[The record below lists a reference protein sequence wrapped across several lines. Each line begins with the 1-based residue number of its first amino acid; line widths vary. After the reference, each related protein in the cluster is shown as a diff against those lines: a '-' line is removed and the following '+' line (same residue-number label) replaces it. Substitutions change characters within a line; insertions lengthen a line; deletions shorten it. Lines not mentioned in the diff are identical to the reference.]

1 MSVDAKGD
9 SVKSSS
15 RSWQEDQPSQNSIP
29 SSIRQQIAVAEMDA
43 ALSFDLDSWAAP
55 DMPEQLQS
63 LLQTMQVSD
72 QDLAILA
79 SHQLTSIHAFILHG
93 TDAPADICDKIPK
106 RYLRNEK
113 YVHLL
118 IKASLL
124 SKYFQ
129 QVS

>member
-1 MSVDAKGD
+1 
-9 SVKSSS
+9 
-15 RSWQEDQPSQNSIP
+15 
-29 SSIRQQIAVAEMDA
+29 MDA

-55 DMPEQLQS
+55 DIPEQLQS

-79 SHQLTSIHAFILHG
+79 SYQLTSIHAFIFHG

-124 SKYFQ
+124 GKYFH
-129 QVS
+129 QVSQQL